1 MTIALGFN
9 CPDGVV
15 LSTDS
20 LDSDG
25 VFKTKVNKI
34 WCYETQ
40 GEWGISVA
48 SAGESDF
55 IESFTANLAELFT
68 GEQWDRDWIM
78 STLRQAINA
87 ARTTYPDLEW
97 EALFSIFGPAQLDR
111 RLLRVS
117 HRSRHIA
124 PISRYE
130 AVGVG
135 GYLAKFLCA
144 QMYGLFMTVEEAA
157 ELAVFIVL
165 QCIEYI
171 EGCELPISLL
181 SWKIGQTGW
190 APYHPTEVQKII
202 DRSPVK
208 GLRKSLLDYWRSGTP
223 HLNSDRKIAHDQL
236 QQGGFVQFRRAMPT
250 KPKRSVSRKSKQGR

>member
-9 CPDGVV
+9 CPDGIV
-15 LSTDS
+15 LCTDS

-25 VFKTKVNKI
+25 LFKTKVNKI

-40 GEWGISVA
+40 GQWGISVA

-68 GEQWDRDWIM
+68 GEHWDKDWIM

-87 ARTTYPDLEW
+87 ARTIYPDLEW
-97 EALFSIFGPAQLDR
+97 EALFSLFGPSPVDR
-111 RLLRVS
+111 KLLRVS

-124 PISRYE
+124 PVSRYE
-130 AVGVG
+130 AVGIG
-135 GYLAKFLCA
+135 GSLAKFLCA

-165 QCIEYI
+165 QCIQYM

-202 DRSPVK
+202 DRSPIK
-208 GLRKSLLDYWRSGTP
+208 GLRKSLLDYWKNSTP
-223 HLNSDRKIAHDQL
+223 HLNPGRNIAYDEL
-236 QQGGFVQFRRAMPT
+236 QQGGFVQFRRALPL
-250 KPKRSVSRKSKQGR
+250 KPKRSVPQKSKQRP

>member
-9 CPDGVV
+9 CPDGIV
-15 LSTDS
+15 LCTES

-40 GEWGISVA
+40 GQWGISVA

-55 IESFTANLAELFT
+55 IESFIANLAELFT
-68 GEQWDRDWIM
+68 GEQWNQDWIM

-97 EALFSIFGPAQLDR
+97 AALFSLFGPSPLDR

-117 HRSRHIA
+117 HRSKHIA
-124 PISRYE
+124 PVSRYE
-130 AVGVG
+130 AVGIG

-165 QCIEYI
+165 QCIEHVA
-171 EGCELPISLL
+171 GCELPISLL
-181 SWKIGQTGW
+181 TWKIGQTGW
-190 APYHPTEVQKII
+190 TPHHPTKVQEII
-202 DRSPVK
+202 GRSPIK
-208 GLRKSLLDYWRSGTP
+208 GLRKNLLDYWRNKTP
-223 HLNSDRKIAHDQL
+223 HLNSGRNVAYDEL
-236 QQGGFVQFRRAMPT
+236 QQGGFVLFRRALPL
-250 KPKRSVSRKSKQGR
+250 KPKRSISQKSKRLR